1 MNRKNRTGAPRRGA
15 ISIGLCLGVFTA
27 IILFSGCEQIKAAQ
41 DRIRG
46 TGNNPNAMP
55 AAVPEAP
62 VFAVN
67 TTPAVKGL
75 IRDYL
80 ALSGDIIA
88 GSTVD
93 TFSEVAGKVTRVYAS
108 VGSRV
113 RKDDPIAEVDPS
125 RPGMTYIPA
134 VVKAPIAGTVV
145 TLSAQVGMTV
155 SQAVPLA
162 RIAGGSASGLE
173 IRLYV
178 AERFISRIALRQPC
192 EITLDAWPGEVF
204 RGSII
209 EISPV
214 VDPASR
220 TMEIRLNVE
229 NPGSKLKA
237 GMFAKVRI
245 ITEQKNS
252 IVKIPSGALV
262 RRFGEDYVFVVEQ
275 DPGNSR
281 NYVARRRVVKAG
293 ILIDGVLEIAE
304 GLAADEEVIVR
315 GQTLLEDGTRV
326 NVVDRVTPLS
336 AN

>member
-1 MNRKNRTGAPRRGA
+1 MNRRNSTGIPWKGTLYIGA
-15 ISIGLCLGVFTA
+15 FMA

-46 TGNNPNAMP
+46 VGNNPNTA
-55 AAVPEAP
+55 AAVVPELP

-67 TTPAVKGL
+67 TTTAVKGL

-93 TFSEVAGKVTRVYAS
+93 TFSEVAGKVTRLYTAA
-108 VGSRV
+108 GRRV

-134 VVKAPIAGTVV
+134 VVKAPISGTIV

-162 RIAGGSASGLE
+162 RIAAGSALE

-204 RGSII
+204 RGSIT

-220 TMEIRLNVE
+220 TMEVRVNVE
-229 NPGSKLKA
+229 NPGSRLKA

-245 ITEQKNS
+245 ITEQKSN
-252 IVKIPSGALV
+252 IVKIPAGALI
-262 RRFGEDYVFVVEQ
+262 RRFGEDYVFVVET
-275 DPGNSR
+275 DPGNSKG
-281 NYVARRRVVKAG
+281 YIARRKVVKAG
-293 ILIDGVLEIAE
+293 ILIDGVLEIQE
-304 GLAADEEVIVR
+304 GLAADDEIIVR
-315 GQTLLEDGTRV
+315 GQTLLEDGTRI
-326 NVVDRVTPLS
+326 NVIERVAPLS
-336 AN
+336 VN